1 MISFVFYYV
10 AFRTNLSILL
20 NQLLERFDDIS
31 QALTEG
37 NATLQIIQSRQYT
50 DLTQLIMQLT
60 EQTITANTNA
70 SQYVELFQVHTEL
83 ARNISDSLLLHE
95 TYLNQVINTSN
106 DLIRNATNVT
116 MLITNVDDIVNEI
129 KVNIFYLTM

>member
-20 NQLLERFDDIS
+20 NQLLERFNDIS

>member
-20 NQLLERFDDIS
+20 NQLLERFNDIS

-129 KVNIFYLTM
+129 KVNIFDLTM